1 MPLSITFSNGATI
14 FLRAKPT
21 LSKALPLI
29 GRKTLTE
36 SLEQMLADYEVWLE
50 RQPLAENTRRLPSLE
65 DRERAMEGLR
75 VDD

>member
-1 MPLSITFSNGATI
+1 M
-14 FLRAKPT
+14 
-21 LSKALPLI
+21 
-29 GRKTLTE
+29 TE

-75 VDD
+75 VDY